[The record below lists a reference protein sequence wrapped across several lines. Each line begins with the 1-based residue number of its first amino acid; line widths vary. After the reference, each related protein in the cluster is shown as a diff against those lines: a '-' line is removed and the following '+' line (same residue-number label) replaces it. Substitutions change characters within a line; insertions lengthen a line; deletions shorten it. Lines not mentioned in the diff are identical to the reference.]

1 MKRFV
6 LYMIFLLL
14 SLSIKS
20 QEALLVSELYPELRY
35 NDLKGE
41 VFFSDYRQVK
51 GSPYLYDD
59 WMIGDIF
66 LDNGRGIKNVMIKFD
81 VYAHRVLVYHENLK
95 RVVLIEKQH
104 TAEFILRV
112 SGEERRFRKLMEVN
126 SKSKVFDGCYFEVLS
141 EGEISLLKL
150 NYRDVYPI
158 NNPNKIFIDEFT
170 DEENYMVFVN
180 NDYKQIRLSRNY
192 FFHNY
197 PEYKDQL
204 RKYIRKNKLKVRT
217 EKDFVKAINYLNEI
231 IPLLKSE

>member
-6 LYMIFLLL
+6 LYLIFLLL

-35 NDLKGE
+35 HDLKGE

-66 LDNGRGIKNVMIKFD
+66 LDNGKEIKNVMIKFD
-81 VYAHRVLVYHENLK
+81 VFVHRVLVYHEYLK

-104 TAEFILRV
+104 TSEFILRV
-112 SGEERRFRKLMEVN
+112 GEDEKKYRKIMNVN
-126 SKSKVFDGCYFEVLS
+126 SKSKVLDGCYFEVLS
-141 EGEISLLKL
+141 EGEISLFKM
-150 NYRDVYPI
+150 NYRDIYPI
-158 NNPNKIFIDEFT
+158 NNANAIYIEEFSN
-170 DEENYMVFVN
+170 EEAYMVYVN
-180 NDYKQIRLSRNY
+180 NDYKQIRLSKSY

-197 PEYKDQL
+197 PEYKDQI
-204 RKYIRKNKLKVRT
+204 RKFIRKNKLKVRK

-231 IPLLKSE
+231 MRLLKKE